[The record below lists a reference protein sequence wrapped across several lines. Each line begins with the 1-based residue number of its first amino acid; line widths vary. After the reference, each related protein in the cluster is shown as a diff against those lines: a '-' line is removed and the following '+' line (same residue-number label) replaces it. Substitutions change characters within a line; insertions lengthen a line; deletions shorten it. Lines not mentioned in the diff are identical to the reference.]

1 MLPTNEKNHG
11 VLSKAGRYSRLSFEK
26 RGMNGEM
33 LRANDCQRLIH
44 FVDKQAGFGDLQAD
58 DNFIR

>member
-11 VLSKAGRYSRLSFEK
+11 VLSKTGRYSRLSFEK
-26 RGMNGEM
+26 RRINGET
-33 LRANDCQRLIH
+33 LRANDCQMLIH
-44 FVDKQAGFGDLQAD
+44 FVDKQDGFVDLQTD